1 MSMLYTRR
9 AALGLTVSAAALLA
23 PRASHAFDY
32 KAEKGLSAAA
42 LFAKNGMVSCS
53 HPLAAQAGLRVLEKG
68 GNAFDA
74 AVATALTLGVVDMSM
89 CGPGGASFWL
99 LWDAKK
105 GELHSLDANTQA
117 PASATPDKFK
127 DRSELLSGVKAM
139 GIPGN
144 MKAYTEVLGK
154 LGTMKFEEIVQ
165 PALNYLEN
173 GYPISQRQSNFYKR
187 NAAQAPLLYPNLA
200 RVFAPNGEWPGPG
213 EMIRNPE
220 LAKTYRLVAKEGAD
234 AFYKGSIAKEMV
246 DYVQKNGGLWTMEDL
261 ANYKTIW
268 QKPISMKYRDLTVYG
283 APPPSAAV
291 TWMEMLKI
299 AEGYD
304 WSKIEDN
311 SLDYLHRMVE
321 IVRLA
326 HADSYQYVG
335 DPKFV
340 PDRSKDILSDGYAEA
355 QRKRISLDK
364 AANGKVQPG
373 KVAWVD
379 TPVKHADLPAALPSP
394 ARTMEASIRDM
405 NYRGN
410 TNHVVVIDKDGNSVS
425 FTHTL
430 GQFFGGQDL
439 LGSTGVIGNNGMDW
453 FDLAANPWTEKESAL
468 VVAPNKRNRWTLS
481 PGMIF
486 KNNKPYILI
495 GGSGAEST
503 MSGIFQVLIR
513 MLEYKLNPQAA
524 IASPR
529 FLYGDMYH
537 YTAGTRLHIEPELR
551 AFLEKDMIAKG
562 HDVVPG
568 SLLWRMS
575 SGNVW
580 SIQIDSDTGT
590 YAGGAEVRND
600 GHVSAY

>member
-1 MSMLYTRR
+1 MLYTRR
-9 AALGLTVSAAALLA
+9 AALGLTVSAAALFA

-105 GELHSLDANTQA
+105 GELHSLDAGTQA
-117 PASATPDKFK
+117 PAAATPDKFK

-154 LGTMKFEEIVQ
+154 LGTMKFGEVVQ

-340 PDRSKDILSDGYAEA
+340 PDRSKDILSDGYADA

-364 AANGKVQPG
+364 AASGKVQPG

-394 ARTMEASIRDM
+394 VRTMEASIRDM

-439 LGSTGVIGNNGMDW
+439 LGATGVIGNNGMDW

-551 AFLEKDMIAKG
+551 AFLEKDMVVKG